1 MEEVHPYALRGPAD
15 IPVIEGLARAIDGRR
30 VDPAGARLQ
39 HMDDAADHPPI
50 IDARLASRVRWQ
62 VRYDPRELPIRQPE
76 MIAIHRRL
84 SSGAG
89 ESRNVTREKQVDHSR
104 TSRARKHHS
113 SLSGLRTIYRCA
125 MSRSR
130 SSANGRR

>member
-30 VDPAGARLQ
+30 VNPAGARLQ

-50 IDARLASRVRWQ
+50 VDARLASRVRRQ
-62 VRYDPRELPIRQPE
+62 VRCDPRELPIRQPE

-84 SSGAG
+84 SLGAV
-89 ESRNVTREKQVDHSR
+89 NHKTIR
-104 TSRARKHHS
+104 TG
-113 SLSGLRTIYRCA
+113 SGLMGPNPSEFTVAALRRQLPSPRTG
-125 MSRSR
+125 
-130 SSANGRR
+130 GRR